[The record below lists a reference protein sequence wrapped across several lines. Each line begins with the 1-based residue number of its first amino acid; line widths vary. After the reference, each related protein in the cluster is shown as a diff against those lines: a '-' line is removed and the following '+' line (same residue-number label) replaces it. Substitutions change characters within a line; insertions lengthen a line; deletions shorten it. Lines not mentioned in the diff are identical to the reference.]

1 MIKIFT
7 SGFQR
12 KVERE
17 INFSIC
23 SGQER
28 LVRGGSGLFFDRRA
42 LGQSSAPTLTQNHS
56 KNWVDESLRVGQ
68 QLTL

>member
-1 MIKIFT
+1 MLGTGTFGT
-7 SGFQR
+7 G
-12 KVERE
+12 
-17 INFSIC
+17 
-23 SGQER
+23 
-28 LVRGGSGLFFDRRA
+28 GGSGLFFDRRA